1 MIKVGMDFGTSQCA
15 VATAT
20 PEGVSAIPLDA
31 DQPYL
36 MSCLYSPDRSLISD
50 RVAQS
55 LHGAEQQV
63 FVQKRQALLKLAAN
77 SKRELQIQN
86 SLDAISFGSEA
97 LAHHIADPAEGY
109 FIKSP
114 KSFLGASGLRAD
126 MVDFFEDVVTAMML
140 EIKQRAE
147 QHLQQSIAGVVIG
160 RPVNFQGIDAE
171 TSNRQA
177 QNILLTSAKRAG
189 FSHIEF
195 LYEPLAAG
203 FDFERRLQH
212 NRKVLVV
219 DIGGGTSDCS
229 MVLMGPDHRTKP
241 DRREDFLAHTGERIG
256 GNDFDI
262 RLALQALMPEFGLH
276 SPLKTTLPMPVMP
289 FVQATAINDVAA
301 QSEFYSEKMRL
312 WMEQLLRD
320 TTEPEKFQRFIHMRE
335 SRRNFSLVNRAEH
348 AKIAL
353 SDRESINVDLTDFL
367 AGLHANID
375 QTQLSQASAALLE
388 KIKQLVQHAIT
399 QAQTKPDLIYL
410 TGGSAKSRLVKH
422 ALTEFLGADMPLV
435 EGDYFGSVVTGL
447 GVWAKKIWQDE

>member
-1 MIKVGMDFGTSQCA
+1 MHIGLDYGTSQCA
-15 VATAT
+15 VTVTT
-20 PEGVSAIPLDA
+20 PEGVIALPLDA
-31 DQPYL
+31 GQPYL
-36 MSCLYSPDRSLISD
+36 MSCLYAVERCLIGD
-50 RVAQS
+50 
-55 LHGAEQQV
+55 
-63 FVQKRQALLKLAAN
+63 FVSQALSGTEHVHFALSRQALLKQAVHF
-77 SKRELQIQN
+77 KRELQIDN
-86 SLDAISFGSEA
+86 SENAIAFGSQA
-97 LAHHIADPAEGY
+97 LAQHISDPTEGY

-147 QHLQQSIAGVVIG
+147 RHLQHSITGVVIG
-160 RPVNFQGIDAE
+160 RPVNFQGVNAE

-177 QNILLTSAKRAG
+177 QNILLTAAGRAG
-189 FSHIEF
+189 FQKIEF

-229 MVLMGPDHRTKP
+229 MVLMGPDHRIKP
-241 DRREDFLAHTGERIG
+241 DRSGDFLAHTGERIG

-276 SPLKTTLPMPVMP
+276 SPLKTQLPMPVMP
-289 FVQATAINDVAA
+289 FVQAIAINDVAA
-301 QSEFYSEKMRL
+301 QSDFYSEKMRL
-312 WMEQLLRD
+312 WLDQLARD
-320 TTEPEKFQRFIHMRE
+320 TLEPEKFQRFIRMRE
-335 SRRNFSLVNRAEH
+335 DRRNFSLVNRAEC

-353 SDRESINVDLTDFL
+353 ADLPSTTVDLSDF
-367 AGLHANID
+367 ATGLQTAID
-375 QTQLSQASAALLE
+375 RTQLCHASAALLE

-399 QAQTKPDLIYL
+399 QAQTEPDLIYL
-410 TGGSAKSRLVKH
+410 TGGSAKSQLVKN
-422 ALTEFLGADMPLV
+422 ALTEFLGVDMPLV
-435 EGDYFGSVVTGL
+435 DGDYFGSVVTGL

>member
-15 VATAT
+15 VAAAT
-20 PEGVSAIPLDA
+20 HEGVSAIPLDA

-55 LHGAEQQV
+55 LQGTEQQV
-63 FVQKRQALLKLAAN
+63 FVQKRQALLKLAAS

-86 SLDAISFGSEA
+86 SVDAISFGSEA

-126 MVDFFEDVVTAMML
+126 MVDFFEDVVTVMMM

-147 QHLQQSIAGVVIG
+147 QHLQQSIATVVIG
-160 RPVNFQGIDAE
+160 RPVNFQGINAE

-177 QNILLTSAKRAG
+177 QNILLASAKRAG

-203 FDFERRLQH
+203 FDFERRLQR
-212 NRKVLVV
+212 NQKVLVV

-229 MVLMGPDHRTKP
+229 MVLMGPDHSGKK
-241 DRREDFLAHTGERIG
+241 DRRGDFLAHTGERIG

-276 SPLKTTLPMPVMP
+276 STLKNHLPMPVMP
-289 FVQATAINDVAA
+289 FVLATAVNDVAA
-301 QSEFYSEKMRL
+301 QSEFYGEKTRL
-312 WMEQLLRD
+312 WLEQLERD
-320 TTEPEKFQRFIHMRE
+320 TEEPDKFQRFIQLRAE
-335 SRRNFSLVNRAEH
+335 RRNFALVDKAERS
-348 AKIAL
+348 KIAL
-353 SDRESINVDLTDFL
+353 SDNISASVDLTEFAADLRVEIHRKQL
-367 AGLHANID
+367 A
-375 QTQLSQASAALLE
+375 QASATLLAR
-388 KIKQLVQHAIT
+388 IKQLVHQAIA
-399 QAQTKPDLIYL
+399 QAGTKPDLVYL
-410 TGGSAKSRLVKH
+410 TGGSAKSSLVRE
-422 ALTEFLGADMPLV
+422 ALREYLGADVPLV
-435 EGDYFGSVVTGL
+435 DGDYFGSVVTGL
-447 GVWAKKIWQDE
+447 GIWAQLL